1 MGGYL
6 HRKAALVFLTTKA
19 GELEPCIQE
28 FADELNATLG
38 QPFSREEMDTLEHVL
53 RALAEASD

>member
-1 MGGYL
+1 M
-6 HRKAALVFLTTKA
+6 HRKSALVFLTTKA

-28 FADELNATLG
+28 FADELDATLG